1 MSARQSSAV
10 EQALALIG
18 KPRPDGAA
26 HTPYS
31 AAKAAGI
38 ALSTIYRAI
47 ARGVKPEAK
56 DARQETAKQL
66 PASAPASATDCTLCN
81 GTGFGSGEFPVG
93 GCKACGGTGKGQNS
107 K

>member
-18 KPRPDGAA
+18 KPRPDGAL

-47 ARGVKPEAK
+47 KRTPIPK
-56 DARQETAKQL
+56 DQKSQ
-66 PASAPASATDCTLCN
+66 
-81 GTGFGSGEFPVG
+81 
-93 GCKACGGTGKGQNS
+93 
-107 K
+107 